1 MGIFIN
7 FILQNANSRNVC
19 ISKPSEHQVYYI
31 INQNPC
37 IIKYDSK
44 ITLIP
49 NMAEDRTQKPTSKNK
64 VTKI

>member
-1 MGIFIN
+1 MHFGS
-7 FILQNANSRNVC
+7 NSRNVC

-37 IIKYDSK
+37 IIKCDSK
-44 ITLIP
+44 ITLIYYK
-49 NMAEDRTQKPTSKNK
+49 AEDRTQKPTSKNK